1 MKIKS
6 IVSSFLAVAIAMTA
20 TTALTSIDA
29 SAEDYGTA
37 WVMFTGT
44 DERTEKDKGSSDNVD
59 ATITKDGSYTAT
71 AVAAPAEKLQLL
83 VLQTDLKDT
92 DYPDVKIT
100 VDSITV
106 NGVAV
111 EYTQSDDAFKMEEDM
126 GYRVNI
132 LNTLGNDAVK
142 DIAEDVELPEGDGGN
157 ATIEVSFSVSGLESS
172 DSSSSDSESTSE
184 SESSSSDSSSSE
196 SESSSSDSSSS
207 DSESTSES
215 ESSSSDSSSSD
226 SSSSDSS
233 NSDSDSTSSV
243 GSDLESVETSSSS
256 AETTTTASDLGVTPS
271 TGVAGVAGL
280 VTLSALATGAVVISR
295 KKR

>member
-29 SAEDYGTA
+29 SAEDYDTA

-184 SESSSSDSSSSE
+184 SESSSSDSSSS
-196 SESSSSDSSSS
+196 
-207 DSESTSES
+207 
-215 ESSSSDSSSSD
+215 D

>member
-184 SESSSSDSSSSE
+184 SESSSSDSSSSD
-196 SESSSSDSSSS
+196 SESSSSDSSS
-207 DSESTSES
+207 SES

-226 SSSSDSS
+226 SSS
-233 NSDSDSTSSV
+233 SDSDSTSSV

>member
-172 DSSSSDSESTSE
+172 DSSSSE

-207 DSESTSES
+207 DS
-215 ESSSSDSSSSD
+215 SSSDSSSSD
-226 SSSSDSS
+226 SSS
-233 NSDSDSTSSV
+233 SDSDSTSSV

>member
-132 LNTLGNDAVK
+132 LNTLGSDAVK

-172 DSSSSDSESTSE
+172 DSSSSDSES
-184 SESSSSDSSSSE
+184 SSSDSSSSE

-207 DSESTSES
+207 DS
-215 ESSSSDSSSSD
+215 SSSDSSS
-226 SSSSDSS
+226 
-233 NSDSDSTSSV
+233 SDSDSTSSV

>member
-132 LNTLGNDAVK
+132 LNTLGSDAVK

-172 DSSSSDSESTSE
+172 DSSSSDSESTSD
-184 SESSSSDSSSSE
+184 SESSSSDSSESD

-207 DSESTSES
+207 DS

-226 SSSSDSS
+226 SSSSDS
-233 NSDSDSTSSV
+233 DSTSST
-243 GSDLESVETSSSS
+243 GSDLESIETSSSS
-256 AETTTTASDLGVTPS
+256 AETTTTAAELGVTPS
-271 TGVAGVAGL
+271 TGVAGIAGL

>member
-207 DSESTSES
+207 ESESSS
-215 ESSSSDSSSSD
+215 SDSSSSNSSSSDSSSSD
-226 SSSSDSS
+226 SSS
-233 NSDSDSTSSV
+233 SDSDSTSSV

>member
-132 LNTLGNDAVK
+132 LNTLGSDAVK

-207 DSESTSES
+207 ES

-226 SSSSDSS
+226 SSS
-233 NSDSDSTSSV
+233 SDSDSTSSV

>member
-184 SESSSSDSSSSE
+184 SESSSSDSSSSD
-196 SESSSSDSSSS
+196 SESSSSDSSS
-207 DSESTSES
+207 SES

-233 NSDSDSTSSV
+233 SSDSDSTSSV

>member
-184 SESSSSDSSSSE
+184 SESSSSDSSSS
-196 SESSSSDSSSS
+196 
-207 DSESTSES
+207 
-215 ESSSSDSSSSD
+215 D

>member
-207 DSESTSES
+207 ES

-226 SSSSDSS
+226 SSS
-233 NSDSDSTSSV
+233 SDSDSTSSV

>member
-44 DERTEKDKGSSDNVD
+44 DERAEKDKGSSDNVD

-207 DSESTSES
+207 ES

-233 NSDSDSTSSV
+233 SSDSSSSDSDSTSSV

>member
-207 DSESTSES
+207 DS
-215 ESSSSDSSSSD
+215 SSSDSSS
-226 SSSSDSS
+226 
-233 NSDSDSTSSV
+233 SDSDSTSSV

>member
-132 LNTLGNDAVK
+132 LNTLGSDAVK

-184 SESSSSDSSSSE
+184 SESSSSDSSSSD
-196 SESSSSDSSSS
+196 SESSSSDSSS
-207 DSESTSES
+207 SES

-226 SSSSDSS
+226 SSS
-233 NSDSDSTSSV
+233 SDSDSTSSV

-256 AETTTTASDLGVTPS
+256 AETTTTANELGVTPS

>member
-207 DSESTSES
+207 DS
-215 ESSSSDSSSSD
+215 
-226 SSSSDSS
+226 
-233 NSDSDSTSSV
+233 DSTSSV

>member
-6 IVSSFLAVAIAMTA
+6 IVSSFLAVSSAMTA

-132 LNTLGNDAVK
+132 LNTLGSDAVK

-207 DSESTSES
+207 DS
-215 ESSSSDSSSSD
+215 SSSDSSS
-226 SSSSDSS
+226 
-233 NSDSDSTSSV
+233 SDSDSTSSV

-256 AETTTTASDLGVTPS
+256 AETTTTANELGVTPS

>member
-71 AVAAPAEKLQLL
+71 AVAAEKLQLL

-184 SESSSSDSSSSE
+184 SESSSSD
-196 SESSSSDSSSS
+196 D
-207 DSESTSES
+207 
-215 ESSSSDSSSSD
+215 
-226 SSSSDSS
+226 
-233 NSDSDSTSSV
+233 
-243 GSDLESVETSSSS
+243 
-256 AETTTTASDLGVTPS
+256 AS
-271 TGVAGVAGL
+271 
-280 VTLSALATGAVVISR
+280 LS
-295 KKR
+295 

>member
-207 DSESTSES
+207 DS
-215 ESSSSDSSSSD
+215 SSSDSSSSD
-226 SSSSDSS
+226 SSS
-233 NSDSDSTSSV
+233 SDSDSTSSV

>member
-59 ATITKDGSYTAT
+59 AIITKDGSYTAT

-207 DSESTSES
+207 ES

-233 NSDSDSTSSV
+233 SSDSSSSDSDSTSSV

>member
-6 IVSSFLAVAIAMTA
+6 IISSFLAVAVAMTA

-37 WVMFTGT
+37 WVMYSAT
-44 DERTEKDKGSSDNVD
+44 DNRTEQDKGSSDNVD
-59 ATITKDGSYTAT
+59 ATITGDGSYTAKS
-71 AVAAPAEKLQLL
+71 VASPSEKLELL

-111 EYTQSDDAFKMEEDM
+111 EYSQSDDAFQMEKDA

-132 LNTLGNDAVK
+132 LNTWGNEIK
-142 DIAEDVELPEGDGGN
+142 DIAEDVELPEADDGN
-157 ATIEVSFSVSGLESS
+157 ATIEIAFSVSGLDSSDSESS
-172 DSSSSDSESTSE
+172 DSESTSSEDSESSDSESTSSEDSSSSDSEST
-184 SESSSSDSSSSE
+184 
-196 SESSSSDSSSS
+196 SSSDSSSS
-207 DSESTSES
+207 DSESTS
-215 ESSSSDSSSSD
+215 SSDSSSSD
-226 SSSSDSS
+226 SESSS
-233 NSDSDSTSSV
+233 T
-243 GSDLESVETSSSS
+243 GSDLESIETSSTDS
-256 AETTTTASDLGVTPS
+256 ATTTAADLGVTPS

>member
-172 DSSSSDSESTSE
+172 DSSSSDSESISESESSSSDSSSSE

-207 DSESTSES
+207 DS
-215 ESSSSDSSSSD
+215 SSSDSSSSD
-226 SSSSDSS
+226 SSS
-233 NSDSDSTSSV
+233 SDSDSTSSV

>member
-132 LNTLGNDAVK
+132 LNTLGSDAVK

-207 DSESTSES
+207 ES

-233 NSDSDSTSSV
+233 SSDSSSSDSDSTSSV

>member
-142 DIAEDVELPEGDGGN
+142 DIAEDVALKLNGRYIPTANGITGTFMLP
-157 ATIEVSFSVSGLESS
+157 
-172 DSSSSDSESTSE
+172 DSSTSTI
-184 SESSSSDSSSSE
+184 
-196 SESSSSDSSSS
+196 
-207 DSESTSES
+207 TSR
-215 ESSSSDSSSSD
+215 
-226 SSSSDSS
+226 
-233 NSDSDSTSSV
+233 TV
-243 GSDLESVETSSSS
+243 RTVL
-256 AETTTTASDLGVTPS
+256 PS
-271 TGVAGVAGL
+271 GRA
-280 VTLSALATGAVVISR
+280 
-295 KKR
+295 

>member
-132 LNTLGNDAVK
+132 LNTLGSDAVK

-172 DSSSSDSESTSE
+172 DSSSSDSES
-184 SESSSSDSSSSE
+184 SSSDSSSSE

-207 DSESTSES
+207 DS
-215 ESSSSDSSSSD
+215 SS
-226 SSSSDSS
+226 
-233 NSDSDSTSSV
+233 SDSDSTSSV

>member
-132 LNTLGNDAVK
+132 LNTLGSDAVK

-184 SESSSSDSSSSE
+184 SESSSSDSSSSD
-196 SESSSSDSSSS
+196 SESSSSDSSS
-207 DSESTSES
+207 SES

-226 SSSSDSS
+226 SSS
-233 NSDSDSTSSV
+233 SDSDSTSSV

>member
-132 LNTLGNDAVK
+132 LNTLGSDAVK

-172 DSSSSDSESTSE
+172 DSSSS
-184 SESSSSDSSSSE
+184 
-196 SESSSSDSSSS
+196 
-207 DSESTSES
+207 ES

-233 NSDSDSTSSV
+233 SSDSDSTSSV

>member
-132 LNTLGNDAVK
+132 LNTLGNEAVK

-184 SESSSSDSSSSE
+184 SESSSSDSSSS
-196 SESSSSDSSSS
+196 D
-207 DSESTSES
+207 
-215 ESSSSDSSSSD
+215 SSSSDSSSSD
-226 SSSSDSS
+226 SSS
-233 NSDSDSTSSV
+233 SDSDSTSSV

>member
-207 DSESTSES
+207 ES
-215 ESSSSDSSSSD
+215 ESSSSDFSSSDSSSSD

-233 NSDSDSTSSV
+233 SSDSDSTSSV

-256 AETTTTASDLGVTPS
+256 AETTTTANELGVTPS

>member
-132 LNTLGNDAVK
+132 LNTLGNEAVK

-207 DSESTSES
+207 ES

-233 NSDSDSTSSV
+233 SSDSSSSDSDSTSSV